1 MSWPHDLT
9 PQGAAGW
16 QRDATNWLLDRC
28 PSEFRSYEVFR
39 VHPEALAHVALK
51 HLDRQVES
59 IRDAYRSARTET
71 QLNAEVLTEL
81 LQTLEKEG
89 ARLALEHLSAETVC
103 VALVSASR
111 ATDQQSE
118 NQ

>member
-39 VHPEALAHVALK
+39 AHPEALAHVALK

-71 QLNAEVLTEL
+71 HLDAEVLTEL

-89 ARLALEHLSAETVC
+89 ARLALEHLSAETIC
-103 VALVSASR
+103 EALVRASQ
-111 ATDQQSE
+111 ATDRQTSNE
-118 NQ
+118 